1 MKTLLLLLGAFLTC
15 GALAQD
21 RPVPRPAMAARLA
34 ADEDVIGIVHWG
46 LNTYTDREWGYGDE
60 DPVLLNAP
68 NFDADQIVQACK
80 DGGLKGLV
88 IVAKHH
94 DGFCLWPT
102 KTTEHNIT
110 KTPFWKGTGNGE
122 HGRDYV
128 KEMEQA
134 CRRAG
139 LKFGVYCSPWDRN
152 SAHYATDK
160 YVEIYHAQLKEL
172 LGGEYGDIFEMWFDG
187 ANGGDG
193 YYGGARERR
202 KIGAD
207 YYRFG
212 EVFKFVRELQP
223 NVTIFAGERDD
234 SDLRWCGNERGFVS
248 DDSRATVVRT
258 GGFCDGKFGNL
269 DYVPMRNAGSPNGE
283 YFRVNEADFPLRRG
297 WFYHERERGTTKS
310 GAYLA
315 RLYVGTVGN
324 GGTMNIGVAPT
335 KDGVLD
341 ADDVKAL
348 KDFGELRK
356 ALFAH
361 EANDGEKFNVVVMR
375 EDVTNGELVDEWEF
389 AADGNTILHG
399 KSIGIKRIRLLK
411 EPVVAKDCAVRVLRG
426 AGEPKVSFALY
437 RADQVIIDAILN
449 AKGCEDET
457 DTAKWMTGKASAPRE
472 YFVSP
477 VGDDAADG
485 SAAHPWRTIGRA
497 ASVAQ
502 AGDTVTVRE
511 GIYREWVKPANPG
524 RDGSPRVSFA
534 LYRAPDEM
542 VSEILNATG
551 GDRETDTVG
560 FMFNPK
566 TAHAPSLLPE
576 GKTFKLAWS
585 DEFDGDRLD
594 ESKWSYRTN
603 FWGRRAHWFAAP
615 EDNAVE
621 VKDGLLHL
629 KLVKKADG
637 QFVSPQLQTGE
648 LVWDVP
654 HEDNPKGFWPLPKR
668 EKPKFAHRYGYYE
681 CRCKLQQKPG
691 WWSAFWMQTPM
702 QGCSLDPRR
711 AGIEHDIMESF
722 EVGEVIPHYF
732 HSNGYGADYL
742 GFCVP
747 RRPKGVTPEEFNRP
761 NSVRLDETQ
770 FHTFGMLWEPDGYT
784 FFIDGRQHGEK
795 VGQGEGEAVS
805 QTEEF
810 ILLTTEAK
818 WYRND
823 RMTGEGVPELEDAAA
838 SGDEFVVD
846 YVRVYDTME

>member
-1 MKTLLLLLGAFLTC
+1 MSMRMKTVTVLFSLCGLSAF
-15 GALAQD
+15 A
-21 RPVPRPAMAARLA
+21 RPAPRAAMAARLA

-60 DPVLLNAP
+60 DPALLNPAK
-68 NFDADQIVQACK
+68 FDADQIVEACK
-80 DGGLKGLV
+80 AGGLKGLV
-88 IVAKHH
+88 VVAKHH

-102 KTTEHNIT
+102 KTTEHNIA

-122 HGRDYV
+122 QGRDYV

-152 SAHYATDK
+152 NADYATEK
-160 YVEIYHAQLKEL
+160 YVDTYHAQLKEL
-172 LGGEYGDIFEMWFDG
+172 LDGRYGDVFEMWFDG

-193 YYGGARERR
+193 YYGGAREKRR
-202 KIGAD
+202 IKAG
-207 YYRFG
+207 YYRFD
-212 EVFKFVRELQP
+212 EVMGFVRALQP
-223 NVTIFAGERDD
+223 DVTIFAGERDD

-258 GGFCDGKFGNL
+258 GGFCDGKFGNP
-269 DYVPMRNAGSPNGE
+269 DYVPMRNAGSPDGE

-297 WFYHERERGTTKS
+297 WFYHEGERGTTKS

-315 RLYVGTVGN
+315 KLYVGTVGN
-324 GGTMNIGVAPT
+324 GGTMNIGIAPN

-361 EANDGEKFNVVVMR
+361 EVKSGEKFNVVVMR
-375 EDVTNGELVDEWEF
+375 EDVTNGELVDEWAF
-389 AADGNTILHG
+389 VADGNTILHG

-426 AGEPKVSFALY
+426 VGAPKVSYTLY
-437 RADQVIIDAILN
+437 RADQAVIDVILN
-449 AKGCEDET
+449 AKGDEDET
-457 DTAKWMTGKASAPRE
+457 DTAKWMTGK
-472 YFVSP
+472 
-477 VGDDAADG
+477 
-485 SAAHPWRTIGRA
+485 
-497 ASVAQ
+497 
-502 AGDTVTVRE
+502 
-511 GIYREWVKPANPG
+511 
-524 RDGSPRVSFA
+524 
-534 LYRAPDEM
+534 
-542 VSEILNATG
+542 
-551 GDRETDTVG
+551 
-560 FMFNPK
+560 
-566 TAHAPSLLPE
+566 AHAPSLLPE

-603 FWGRRAHWFAAP
+603 FWGRRAHWFATP

-629 KLVKKADG
+629 KLVKREDG

-654 HEDNPKGFWPLPKR
+654 HEENPKGFWPLPKR
-668 EKPKFAHRYGYYE
+668 EKAKFAHRYGYYE
-681 CRCKLQQKPG
+681 CRCRLQQMPG
-691 WWSAFWMQTPM
+691 WWSAFWMQTPT
-702 QGCSLDPRR
+702 QGCSLDPRF

-732 HSNGYGADYL
+732 HANGYGADYL

-747 RRPKGVTPEEFNRP
+747 RRPKDVTPEAFNGP
-761 NSVRLDETQ
+761 NSVKLDETQ
-770 FHTFGMLWEPDGYT
+770 FHVFGMLWEPDGYT
-784 FFIDGRQHGEK
+784 FFIDGRQHGPK

-810 ILLTTEAK
+810 VLLTTEAK

-823 RMTGEGVPELEDAAA
+823 RMTGKPVPELDTAAA
-838 SGDEFVVD
+838 AGDEFLVD
-846 YVRVYDTME
+846 YVRVYDLVR